1 MPGHGFSMGC
11 ELSLNSWAFCLR
23 SGIFPDSGGFTEFA
37 VKIPPDQ
44 GEIIQL
50 NT

>member
-1 MPGHGFSMGC
+1 MKLAKKFPTT
-11 ELSLNSWAFCLR
+11 SWAFCLR

-44 GEIIQL
+44 GEIIQS

>member
-1 MPGHGFSMGC
+1 MSICNKFVV
-11 ELSLNSWAFCLR
+11 NVYSWAFCLR
-23 SGIFPDSGGFTEFA
+23 SGQFPDSGGFTEFA